1 VKAGGTNDEPV
12 IGPRL
17 SADGVGRP
25 AHEDAAGRQYVLGP
39 EGGPVYGQWLMAND
53 EPVVIEEGRRP

>member
-1 VKAGGTNDEPV
+1 MNRDGF

-25 AHEDAAGRQYVLGP
+25 AHEDAANRRYVLGP
-39 EGGPVYGQWLMAND
+39 DG
-53 EPVVIEEGRRP
+53 EPV